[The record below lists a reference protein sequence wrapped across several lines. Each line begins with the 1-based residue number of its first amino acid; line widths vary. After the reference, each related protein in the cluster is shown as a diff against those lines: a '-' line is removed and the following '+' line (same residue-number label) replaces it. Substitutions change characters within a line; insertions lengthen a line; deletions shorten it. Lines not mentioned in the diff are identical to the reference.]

1 MRQKFALAL
10 TVSSLCLLTAPAF
23 AQEEQAEKP
32 QDQTDQQAPAKISP
46 EAYLEVLLNKITAD
60 PSNLKLNFE
69 YASLARKMGLLD
81 EAVSAYERM
90 LIHKPDLPR
99 VKLDL
104 ALAYMQLKDF
114 ARAETLFN
122 EVLDGN
128 PPVTV
133 RQNINNML
141 ARIGAAQKRHQ
152 LTGSIGFGYASDS
165 NASAAPNSGTVS
177 VFDVLVPVGA
187 GGGEDADESIFATA
201 SVNHSYTFNQKKGY
215 TWDTSLSVYKTEQ
228 MSIDTL
234 DLTVYNV
241 KTGPTYTVNNST
253 KVGFEGAYS
262 DIKLAHQ
269 DYLEISSLQADVEK
283 VIHPKV
289 KVSAYGKMENRD
301 FTNSRTTTTYEDKD
315 GKAREFGATALVAAT
330 PKDIFN
336 ISLAHRRE
344 DTQTL
349 YNDNVQKSVTLAY
362 TRVLPKDMFFNASWQ
377 SKNSQYKGVDILVS
391 PTIVRKDNARTIS
404 ALLGKKFKGDWTV
417 SANYQHAEADSNLVN
432 YEYENEKILLSATK
446 QFSHSW

>member
-10 TVSSLCLLTAPAF
+10 TVSSLCLLAAPTF
-23 AQEEQAEKP
+23 AQEKQAEKP
-32 QDQTDQQAPAKISP
+32 QDQKTQKASAKIP
-46 EAYLEVLLNKITAD
+46 PAAYLEILLKKITED

-69 YASLARKMGLLD
+69 YATLAKKMGLLD
-81 EAVSAYERM
+81 EAISAYERM

-114 ARAETLFN
+114 SRAEKLFN
-122 EVLDGN
+122 EVLEGN
-128 PPVTV
+128 PPEAVK
-133 RQNINNML
+133 QNISAML
-141 ARIGAAQKRHQ
+141 ARIGAAQKRHK
-152 LTGSIGFGYASDS
+152 LTGSLGFGYASDS

-177 VFDVLVPVGA
+177 VFDVLVPVGD
-187 GGGEDADESIFATA
+187 GGGEDADESIFTTA
-201 SVNHSYTFNQKKGY
+201 SVNHSYTFNHQKGY

-241 KTGPTYTVNNST
+241 KTGPTYTLGQGT

-283 VIHPKV
+283 VLHPKV
-289 KVSAYGKMENRD
+289 KVSAYGKVENRD

-315 GKAREFGATALVAAT
+315 GKAREFGGTALVAAT

-336 ISLAHRRE
+336 VSLTHRRE

-349 YNDNVQKSVTLAY
+349 YNDNTQQTLSVAY
-362 TRVLPKDMFFNASWQ
+362 TRVLPKDMFFNASWKA
-377 SKNSQYKGVDILVS
+377 KNIQYKVVDILVS
-391 PTIVRKDNARTIS
+391 PTVVRKDHTRTVS
-404 ALLGKKFKGDWTV
+404 ALLGKKFKGDWTISV
-417 SANYQHAEADSNLVN
+417 NYQHAEADSNLVN